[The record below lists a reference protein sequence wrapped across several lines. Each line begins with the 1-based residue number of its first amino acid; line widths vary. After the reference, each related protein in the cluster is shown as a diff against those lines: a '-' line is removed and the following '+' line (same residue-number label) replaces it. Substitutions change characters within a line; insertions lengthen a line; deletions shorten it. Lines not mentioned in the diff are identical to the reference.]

1 MGGVRRLGDGTQEPM
16 SSIIETT
23 DTSAHHPVSW
33 PRVNAPPLNA
43 AVLRSAPEDFVVEE
57 LMPYTLTGA
66 GEHLWVKLR
75 KRGYNTEQVAK
86 QLARTAGVTRR
97 EVGYAGMKD
106 RHAITVQW
114 FSLLLMGRPD
124 PDWSSLPDGMTV
136 IESTRHSRKLKTGA
150 LAGNRF
156 NILLRDCSDGSLIH
170 YRDAVLRRSEEIAT
184 QGVPNYFGEQRFGH
198 GGDNVA
204 AARAMFAGSG
214 NVRDRKQGGIYLSA
228 ARSQIFNE
236 VLGRRV
242 ASGSWNQALEGD
254 AMILH
259 GSRSFFIPESIDDTI
274 HRRLA
279 EGDIHPS
286 GPLWGRGELPT
297 KSAVR
302 ELEMAVAAEQS
313 DLVHGLEAAGLEQ
326 ERRALR
332 VIPQELNTT
341 WLDDTTLSLTF
352 GLPSG
357 SYATMLLRELAD
369 YRDAATTTAWGE
381 GTT

>member
-1 MGGVRRLGDGTQEPM
+1 MADRQEPYF
-16 SSIIETT
+16 
-23 DTSAHHPVSW
+23 SW
-33 PRVNAPPLNA
+33 PRTVTPALTTA
-43 AVLRSAPEDFVVEE
+43 TLRATPEDFVVEE

-114 FSLLLMGRPD
+114 FSLLLTGRPD
-124 PDWSSLPDGMTV
+124 PDWGSLPEGMTV
-136 IESTRHSRKLKTGA
+136 VESTRHSRKLKTGA

-156 NILLRDCSDGSLIH
+156 IIVLHDCLGD
-170 YRDAVLRRSEEIAT
+170 RDAVLRRGEEIRT

-198 GGDNVA
+198 GGGNVV

-228 ARSQIFNE
+228 ARSLVFNE
-236 VLGRRV
+236 VLAQRV
-242 ASGSWNQALEGD
+242 AAGTWDQAVDGD
-254 AMILH
+254 AMILN
-259 GSRSFFIPESIDDTI
+259 GSRSFFVPESIDDTI
-274 HRRLA
+274 RRRLI

-286 GPLWGRGELPT
+286 GPLWGRGDLPT
-297 KSAVR
+297 KSVVR
-302 ELEMAVAAEQS
+302 ELEATVAGEHA
-313 DLVHGLEAAGLEQ
+313 DLVRGLEAAGLEQ

-332 VIPQELNTT
+332 VIPQELNVT
-341 WLDDTTLSLTF
+341 WLDATTLSLTF
-352 GLPSG
+352 VLPPG

-369 YRDAATTTAWGE
+369 YRDAAAVAWGE
-381 GTT
+381 GST

>member
-1 MGGVRRLGDGTQEPM
+1 MADRHE
-16 SSIIETT
+16 SFF
-23 DTSAHHPVSW
+23 SW
-33 PRVNAPPLNA
+33 PRTTAPVLTA
-43 AVLRSAPEDFVVEE
+43 ATLRTAPEDFIVEE
-57 LMPYTLTGA
+57 QMPYTLSGA

-106 RHAITVQW
+106 RHAISVQW
-114 FSLLLMGRPD
+114 FSLHLAGRPD

-136 IESTRHSRKLKTGA
+136 VESTRHSRKLKTGA

-156 NILLRDCSDGSLIH
+156 IIVLRDCLGE
-170 YRDAVLRRSEEIAT
+170 RDAVLRRGEEIRT
-184 QGVPNYFGEQRFGH
+184 RGVPNYFGEQRFGH
-198 GGDNVA
+198 GGGNVA

-214 NVRDRKQGGIYLSA
+214 NVREAASGTSLSRGPRLVPIGDRKQGGIYLSA
-228 ARSQIFNE
+228 ARSQLFNE

-242 ASGSWNQALEGD
+242 TAGTWDQALAGD
-254 AMILH
+254 AMILN
-259 GSRSFFIPESIDDTI
+259 GSRSFFVPEVIDATI
-274 HRRLA
+274 RQRLA

-297 KSAVR
+297 RSAVR
-302 ELEMAVAAEQS
+302 ELEAAVAAEHS
-313 DLVHGLEAAGLEQ
+313 DLVRGLEAAGLEQ

-332 VIPQELNTT
+332 VIPREFNAQ
-341 WLDDTTLSLTF
+341 WLDASTLSLAF
-352 GLPSG
+352 VLPPG

-369 YRDAATTTAWGE
+369 YRDAAAAAWGE
-381 GTT
+381 EPA